1 MILRAKKTRGV
12 RRRALVVAK
21 QNSYDDTDPE
31 LLRAAFIGDTS
42 KAQGCERLLGI
53 TRKETRFFCGNK

>member
-12 RRRALVVAK
+12 RSRALVAK

-42 KAQGCERLLGI
+42 KAQGCERLVGI
-53 TRKETRFFCGNK
+53 TRKETRIFCGNK